1 MSVKEVK
8 SSEKQDFN
16 NFSKN
21 PWSPYVNFYGD
32 IDKLRGKSLGQLAL
46 LETLNLVSKIKDTL
60 NALTILETSKKVY
73 VVMFFDM

>member
-21 PWSPYVNFYGD
+21 PKSPYVSFYGD
-32 IDKLRGKSLGQLAL
+32 IGNLRGKSLGQLAL
-46 LETLNLVSKIKDTL
+46 LETLNLFCKIKDTL
-60 NALTILETSKKVY
+60 NALTILETIKKVY
-73 VVMFFDM
+73 IVMFFDM